1 MNGEEFLRALD
12 GTRGQ
17 ARRVRLPLVW
27 RAFFDCAPHLRGHPD
42 ARAEL
47 SGHLSALAEG
57 GRLRLPR
64 STRLYDRA
72 QLPPLPEWVEL
83 GGEAPSPSARGRA
96 AEIAWHPALAFV
108 SRLPRLAARD
118 LEDLLR
124 VQRFLAEDVDG
135 PVLTAR
141 ERSLRLFDDEKRL
154 EQIARG
160 PLFRDGRLSYG
171 LLRCRPVTLPFVF
184 RDFGAGD
191 RALVIENKDTF
202 FSACEARLSLPGS
215 SVRWIVF
222 GHGNAIHA
230 SIESMLQWPEL
241 PRRLHYF
248 GDVDRRGLEI
258 ARGLDAIVRALGRLP
273 ALECAVELYDRLFAS
288 ASASRRPLG
297 GGHCRDAEASS
308 VASWLPLHLAD
319 RAIPILRAATR
330 LPQEW
335 VTESDFRDYLGS

>member
-1 MNGEEFLRALD
+1 MNAEELLRALD
-12 GTRGQ
+12 GARGQ
-17 ARRVRLPLVW
+17 ARRVRLPRVW
-27 RAFFDCAPHLRGHPD
+27 SAFFDCAPHLRGHPD

-47 SGHLSALAEG
+47 CRHLNALAEG
-57 GRLRLPR
+57 GRLRLPK
-64 STRLYDRA
+64 SARLYDRA
-72 QLPPLPEWVEL
+72 QLPPLPTWVEL
-83 GGEAPSPSARGRA
+83 DGEAASPSARARA

-108 SRLPRLAARD
+108 RRLPRLGQRE

-124 VQRFLAEDVDG
+124 VQQFLAEGVDG

-154 EQIARG
+154 EEIARG
-160 PLFRDGRLSYG
+160 PLFRDGRLSFA

-202 FSACEARLSLPGS
+202 FSACRARGALPRS

-230 SIESMLQWPEL
+230 SIESMLEWTAL
-241 PRRLHYF
+241 PGQILYF

-273 ALECAVELYDRLFAS
+273 ALECAVPLYERLFANAVQS
-288 ASASRRPLG
+288 KRPLAG
-297 GGHCRDAEASS
+297 GRCTDGEARAT
-308 VASWLPLHLAD
+308 VSWLPTHLAE
-319 RAIPILRAATR
+319 RAVPVLSAATR

-335 VTESDFRDYLGS
+335 VTESDFRDYFAS